1 VRSAYDASGNVLTE
15 TDPGDADATISSYNP
30 DGSLAKQTNPDS
42 SWTTYGYDLD
52 GNKVSETNPKS
63 GYGHGSDPSKVAT
76 TSYTYDWANRLA
88 SETKPNGMSTVCGY
102 DELGSQV
109 SATGNGGPAT
119 TTTYN
124 TLGWVLRTV
133 DANGITD
140 SKSYDTAG
148 RVTSETKG
156 SQNATTSS
164 YNDDNQLTS
173 QTDPDGRL
181 VTNSYDLFGNL
192 KEEQH
197 TVGGTVVKD
206 ITTSHD
212 SLNRPTL
219 SLENVSGEGHSW
231 TYPLN
236 TAAGVTE
243 VVTPAG
249 GGPTQTTISRDAR
262 NQETQRS
269 TAISGNPT
277 ALVRTVDSRDA
288 VDRVTQATLGGS
300 NVQHW
305 SYDSGCGRQ
314 VRQWGSGWASGAANA
329 DAYTYDQDTG
339 QKSGDNLQLS
349 LGGTVG
355 GSYTYDGNRRLATA
369 SVNGVSE
376 NYTFDAAGNLTQ
388 IVAGATTSTLHYNAA
403 DRLTELDKT
412 GGVNSTTIYLGNATY
427 GWRTSQG
434 PTQQNQPI
442 TYTYTATGRLAGYGD
457 TTRNLTATYA
467 YDASGQRQQSTVTVG
482 STTTTTTYVYDGLT
496 LNELSA
502 SRSDGANWLIDYV
515 YDENGVPYAGV
526 YDGSS
531 YSGLVFGMITSD
543 RGDVVELVDANG
555 NAFACYHYDAWGNPV
570 GGASDQWGKPT
581 GITVTTTSLITTQQ
595 LALDIATRQ
604 VLRYAGYVYD
614 PESYLYYCS
623 ARSYDPATRQFISPD
638 LAKADGEESA
648 YQYCGGNPVA
658 IVDPTGTKGE
668 RFAPKYFYD
677 NTAYFKLVL
686 RRDAGHA
693 RLALGYWGTFCWES
707 PGHEWDYKIF
717 YGRTSAQ
724 KYTDCWFF
732 LGHWISPDD
741 FGNIH
746 FGYICAEMWY
756 PKWMITWFSR
766 RANTGMPASKE
777 KKDEEFIK
785 WGYQLHHL
793 WGSDMSLKWWH
804 VQYYYR

>member
-1 VRSAYDASGNVLTE
+1 MIN
-15 TDPGDADATISSYNP
+15 
-30 DGSLAKQTNPDS
+30 GSPTN
-42 SWTTYGYDLD
+42 LD
-52 GNKVSETNPKS
+52 
-63 GYGHGSDPSKVAT
+63 
-76 TSYTYDWANRLA
+76 
-88 SETKPNGMSTVCGY
+88 
-102 DELGSQV
+102 
-109 SATGNGGPAT
+109 
-119 TTTYN
+119 
-124 TLGWVLRTV
+124 
-133 DANGITD
+133 
-140 SKSYDTAG
+140 
-148 RVTSETKG
+148 
-156 SQNATTSS
+156 
-164 YNDDNQLTS
+164 
-173 QTDPDGRL
+173 
-181 VTNSYDLFGNL
+181 
-192 KEEQH
+192 
-197 TVGGTVVKD
+197 
-206 ITTSHD
+206 
-212 SLNRPTL
+212 
-219 SLENVSGEGHSW
+219 
-231 TYPLN
+231 
-236 TAAGVTE
+236 
-243 VVTPAG
+243 
-249 GGPTQTTISRDAR
+249 
-262 NQETQRS
+262 
-269 TAISGNPT
+269 
-277 ALVRTVDSRDA
+277 
-288 VDRVTQATLGGS
+288 
-300 NVQHW
+300 
-305 SYDSGCGRQ
+305 
-314 VRQWGSGWASGAANA
+314 
-329 DAYTYDQDTG
+329 
-339 QKSGDNLQLS
+339 
-349 LGGTVG
+349 
-355 GSYTYDGNRRLATA
+355 
-369 SVNGVSE
+369 
-376 NYTFDAAGNLTQ
+376 
-388 IVAGATTSTLHYNAA
+388 TLH
-403 DRLTELDKT
+403 
-412 GGVNSTTIYLGNATY
+412 
-427 GWRTSQG
+427 
-434 PTQQNQPI
+434 
-442 TYTYTATGRLAGYGD
+442 
-457 TTRNLTATYA
+457 
-467 YDASGQRQQSTVTVG
+467 
-482 STTTTTTYVYDGLT
+482 
-496 LNELSA
+496 
-502 SRSDGANWLIDYV
+502 IDYL